1 MKNPLRKRLLR
12 ELKSEFG
19 KYAVIF
25 LLLAGTISFVSGF
38 LVADGSMLKAYNDG
52 FTKYNI
58 EDGNFQT
65 KKKMNKAQERSVQEF
80 GITVYDNFYTERNL
94 SNDTTLR
101 VFENRSEV
109 NTVCLMEGEMPESED
124 EIAIDRMYAD
134 NNNLKVGDT
143 IFEKSNKADTTD
155 EEDSVTADDTETSD
169 NTETVTSDDKK
180 TADNA
185 ETTALDAS
193 TDTENN
199 AENSTDETA
208 SVRSWKIVGLVALPD
223 YSCLFS
229 DNNDTMFD
237 AVKFGVAII
246 PEGGLDAFSADDL
259 VYDYSWKYDT
269 KPADDT
275 EEKDMSEDLMN
286 DLNGE
291 VALQSFIP
299 QYQNQAIHF
308 TGDDMGSDRTMIIAL
323 LYIVIAILAFVFG
336 ITISNTISKEASVIG
351 TLRASGYT
359 KNELIRHYMAMPIIV
374 TAISAVIGNILG
386 YTALKK
392 VCAGMYYGSYSLP
405 TYKTIWSADAFV
417 LTTIVPI
424 IIMLV
429 VNYVVLRKKLQLGP
443 LKFLRRDLSGKKQ
456 RKIVP
461 LSPKLPFFSRFQIR
475 VLFQNMSNY
484 VVLFIGIIFANM
496 LLMFGL
502 IFPSILNHYQESI
515 PKQMICNYQYML
527 QVPIEAM
534 DEEHKLESM
543 VQMLLF
549 SKAVETENEDAEKF
563 SAYSL
568 EQSMSTGKKDGVTI
582 YGVAENSRYIPID
595 FSKETTADTKEVSVA
610 DSNSNS
616 NGNANSNG
624 NGVSDGTVDSVSDD
638 NTNTASDH
646 NADSGSIANA
656 DNVANVYVSS
666 AYAEKYDLVIGDTIS
681 LKEPYGDD
689 VYEFTVEGIYPYEAG
704 IAVFMPQKELN
715 QTFDLGDDYFCG
727 YLSDTEITD
736 IDDKYIGSVID
747 VDALTKVSRQLM
759 VSMGSMMYLVDGFAI
774 VMFVVLIYL
783 LSKIIIEKNAQ
794 SISMVKILGYTN
806 REISR
811 LYLMSTSVVVTA
823 FLLISLPIE
832 TMLMKVIIKIVMQ
845 SMTGWISFYLDPK
858 IYVEMFVLGICSYAV
873 VAMVEYRRIRKVPM
887 DTALKNVE

>member
-38 LVADGSMLKAYNDG
+38 LVADGSMLKAYNEG

-65 KKKMNKAQERSVQEF
+65 KKKMNKAQERSLQEF
-80 GITVYDNFYTERNL
+80 GITVYDNFYTERSL

-109 NTVCLMEGEMPESED
+109 NTVCLMEGKMPETAD

-134 NNNLKVGDT
+134 NNNLKVGD
-143 IFEKSNKADTTD
+143 IISEKSGK
-155 EEDSVTADDTETSD
+155 TEIAD
-169 NTETVTSDDKK
+169 NT
-180 TADNA
+180 
-185 ETTALDAS
+185 
-193 TDTENN
+193 
-199 AENSTDETA
+199 ENSTDETA
-208 SVRSWKIVGLVALPD
+208 SVRNWKIVGLVALPD

-246 PEGGLDAFSADDL
+246 PEGGLDAYSADDL

-269 KPADDT
+269 KPVDDV
-275 EEKDMSEDLMN
+275 EEKDMSENLMK

-308 TGDDMGSDRTMIIAL
+308 TGDDMGGDRTMMIAL
-323 LYIVIAILAFVFG
+323 LYIVIAILAFVFD

-359 KNELIRHYMAMPIIV
+359 KNELIRHYMAMPVIV

-386 YTALKK
+386 YTVLKK

-405 TYKTIWSADAFV
+405 TYETIWSADAFV

-424 IIMLV
+424 MIMLM

-461 LSPKLPFFSRFQIR
+461 LNPKLSFFSRFQIR

-484 VVLFIGIIFANM
+484 VVLFIGIVFANM

-502 IFPSILNHYQESI
+502 ILPSILNHYQEPI
-515 PKQMICNYQYML
+515 PKQMLCNYQYML

-568 EQSMSTGKKDGVTI
+568 EQSMSSEKKEGVTI
-582 YGVAENSRYIPID
+582 YGVAENSRYIPL
-595 FSKETTADTKEVSVA
+595 
-610 DSNSNS
+610 
-616 NGNANSNG
+616 
-624 NGVSDGTVDSVSDD
+624 D
-638 NTNTASDH
+638 NTNTASGN
-646 NADSGSIANA
+646 NADTGSIADA
-656 DNVANVYVSS
+656 DIIPKVYVSS
-666 AYAEKYDLVIGDTIS
+666 AYAEKYNLVIGDTIS
-681 LKEPYGDD
+681 LKEPYGDA
-689 VYEFTVEGIYPYEAG
+689 VYEFAVEGIYPYEAG

-715 QTFDLGDDYFCG
+715 QTFNLGDDYFCG

-736 IDDKYIGSVID
+736 IDEKYIGSVID

-783 LSKIIIEKNAQ
+783 LSKIVIEKNAQ

-832 TMLMKVIIKIVMQ
+832 TMLMKVIIKTVMQ
-845 SMTGWISFYLDPK
+845 SMTGWISFYMDPK

>member
-65 KKKMNKAQERSVQEF
+65 KKKMNKAQERLVQEF
-80 GITVYDNFYTERNL
+80 GITVYDNFYTERSL

-109 NTVCLMEGEMPESED
+109 NTVCLMEGKMPESED

-143 IFEKSNKADTTD
+143 ISEKSGKM
-155 EEDSVTADDTETSD
+155 EIADD
-169 NTETVTSDDKK
+169 
-180 TADNA
+180 AD
-185 ETTALDAS
+185 S
-193 TDTENN
+193 ENN
-199 AENSTDETA
+199 AENSTDETTGG
-208 SVRSWKIVGLVALPD
+208 RSWKIVGLVALPD

-246 PEGGLDAFSADDL
+246 PEGGLDAFSTDDL

-275 EEKDMSEDLMN
+275 EEKDMSEDLMS

-386 YTALKK
+386 YTVLKK

-405 TYKTIWSADAFV
+405 TYETIWSADAFV

-429 VNYVVLRKKLQLGP
+429 VNYVVLWKKLQLGP

-543 VQMLLF
+543 IQMLLF
-549 SKAVETENEDAEKF
+549 SKAVETDNEDAEKF

-595 FSKETTADTKEVSVA
+595 FS
-610 DSNSNS
+610 
-616 NGNANSNG
+616 
-624 NGVSDGTVDSVSDD
+624 
-638 NTNTASDH
+638 
-646 NADSGSIANA
+646 
-656 DNVANVYVSS
+656 DNVPNVYISS
-666 AYAEKYDLVIGDTIS
+666 AYAEKYDLVIGDAIS

-832 TMLMKVIIKIVMQ
+832 TVLMKVIIKIVMQ

>member
-65 KKKMNKAQERSVQEF
+65 KKKMNKAQERLVQEF
-80 GITVYDNFYTERNL
+80 GITVYDNFYTERSL

-109 NTVCLMEGEMPESED
+109 NTVCLMEGKMPESED

-143 IFEKSNKADTTD
+143 ISEKSGKM
-155 EEDSVTADDTETSD
+155 EIADD
-169 NTETVTSDDKK
+169 
-180 TADNA
+180 AD
-185 ETTALDAS
+185 S
-193 TDTENN
+193 ENN
-199 AENSTDETA
+199 AENSTDETTGG
-208 SVRSWKIVGLVALPD
+208 RSWKIVGLVALPD

-246 PEGGLDAFSADDL
+246 PEGGLDAFSTDDL

-275 EEKDMSEDLMN
+275 EEKDMSEDLMS

-386 YTALKK
+386 YTVLKK

-405 TYKTIWSADAFV
+405 TYETIWSADAFV

-429 VNYVVLRKKLQLGP
+429 VNYVVLWKKLQLGP

-484 VVLFIGIIFANM
+484 VVLFIGI
-496 LLMFGL
+496 
-502 IFPSILNHYQESI
+502 
-515 PKQMICNYQYML
+515 
-527 QVPIEAM
+527 
-534 DEEHKLESM
+534 
-543 VQMLLF
+543 
-549 SKAVETENEDAEKF
+549 
-563 SAYSL
+563 
-568 EQSMSTGKKDGVTI
+568 
-582 YGVAENSRYIPID
+582 
-595 FSKETTADTKEVSVA
+595 
-610 DSNSNS
+610 
-616 NGNANSNG
+616 
-624 NGVSDGTVDSVSDD
+624 
-638 NTNTASDH
+638 
-646 NADSGSIANA
+646 
-656 DNVANVYVSS
+656 
-666 AYAEKYDLVIGDTIS
+666 
-681 LKEPYGDD
+681 
-689 VYEFTVEGIYPYEAG
+689 
-704 IAVFMPQKELN
+704 
-715 QTFDLGDDYFCG
+715 
-727 YLSDTEITD
+727 
-736 IDDKYIGSVID
+736 
-747 VDALTKVSRQLM
+747 
-759 VSMGSMMYLVDGFAI
+759 
-774 VMFVVLIYL
+774 
-783 LSKIIIEKNAQ
+783 
-794 SISMVKILGYTN
+794 
-806 REISR
+806 
-811 LYLMSTSVVVTA
+811 
-823 FLLISLPIE
+823 
-832 TMLMKVIIKIVMQ
+832 
-845 SMTGWISFYLDPK
+845 
-858 IYVEMFVLGICSYAV
+858 
-873 VAMVEYRRIRKVPM
+873 
-887 DTALKNVE
+887 

>member
-12 ELKSEFG
+12 ELKSELG

-38 LVADGSMLKAYNDG
+38 LVADGSLIKAYNDG

-65 KKKMNKAQERSVQEF
+65 RKKMNKAQERSVQDL
-80 GITVYDNFYTERNL
+80 GITVYDNFYTERSL
-94 SNDTTLR
+94 SNGTTLR

-109 NTVCLMEGEMPESED
+109 NTVCLMKGKMPESSR

-134 NNNLKVGDT
+134 NNDLKIGDT
-143 IFEKSNKADTTD
+143 ISEKSNTEDTTD
-155 EEDSVTADDTETSD
+155 G
-169 NTETVTSDDKK
+169 
-180 TADNA
+180 
-185 ETTALDAS
+185 
-193 TDTENN
+193 
-199 AENSTDETA
+199 
-208 SVRSWKIVGLVALPD
+208 RSWKIVGLVALPD

-246 PEGGLDAFSADDL
+246 PEGGLDEFSVDDL
-259 VYDYSWKYDT
+259 VYDYSWKYNT
-269 KPADDT
+269 KPVDDA
-275 EEKDMSEDLMN
+275 EEKDMSEELMKG
-286 DLNGE
+286 LNGE
-291 VALQSFIP
+291 VSLQTFIP
-299 QYQNQAIHF
+299 QYLNQAIHF
-308 TGDDMGSDRTMIIAL
+308 TGDDMGGDRTMITAL

-336 ITISNTISKEASVIG
+336 ITISNTITKEASVIG

-359 KNELIRHYMAMPIIV
+359 KNELIRHYMAMPLLV

-386 YTALKK
+386 YTALKE

-424 IIMLV
+424 AIMLV

-443 LKFLRRDLSGKKQ
+443 LRFLRHDLSGKKQ
-456 RKIVP
+456 RRIVP

-475 VLFQNMSNY
+475 VLFQNLSNY

-502 IFPSILNHYQESI
+502 IFPSILTHYQESI
-515 PKQMICNYQYML
+515 PKQMLCNYQYML
-527 QVPIEAM
+527 QVPMEAM

-549 SKAVETENEDAEKF
+549 SKAVETDNVDAEKF

-568 EQSMSTGKKDGVTI
+568 EQSMSGGKKDGVTL
-582 YGVAENSRYIPID
+582 YGIAEDSRYISID
-595 FSKETTADTKEVSVA
+595 FTKKAAADASETVSE
-610 DSNSNS
+610 DSGPE
-616 NGNANSNG
+616 GNTDMVDAVSEKQN
-624 NGVSDGTVDSVSDD
+624 VSDG
-638 NTNTASDH
+638 
-646 NADSGSIANA
+646 
-656 DNVANVYVSS
+656 VYISS
-666 AYAEKYDLVIGDTIS
+666 AYAEKYELAEGDTIS
-681 LKEPYGDD
+681 LKEPYGDAT
-689 VYEFTVEGIYPYEAG
+689 YTFTVDGIYPYEAG
-704 IAVFMPQKELN
+704 IAVFMPQAQLN

-736 IDDKYIGSVID
+736 IDEKYIGSVID
-747 VDALTKVSRQLM
+747 IEALTKVSRQLM

-774 VMFVVLIYL
+774 VMFVILIYL

-832 TMLMKVIIKIVMQ
+832 TILMKVIIKIVMQ
-845 SMTGWISFYLDPK
+845 SMTGWISFYMDPK
-858 IYVEMFVLGICSYAV
+858 IYVEMFFLGICSYAV
-873 VAMVEYRRIRKVPM
+873 VAMIEYRRIRKVPM
-887 DTALKNVE
+887 DSALKNVE

>member
-1 MKNPLRKRLLR
+1 MRKRLLR

-38 LVADGSMLKAYNDG
+38 LVADGSMLKAYNEG

-80 GITVYDNFYTERNL
+80 GITVYDNFYTERSL

-109 NTVCLMEGEMPESED
+109 NTVCLMEGKMPETAD

-143 IFEKSNKADTTD
+143 ISEKSGK
-155 EEDSVTADDTETSD
+155 
-169 NTETVTSDDKK
+169 
-180 TADNA
+180 
-185 ETTALDAS
+185 
-193 TDTENN
+193 NN
-199 AENSTDETA
+199 
-208 SVRSWKIVGLVALPD
+208 WKIVGLVALPD

-229 DNNDTMFD
+229 NNNDTMFD

-246 PEGGLDAFSADDL
+246 PEGGLDAYSADDL

-269 KPADDT
+269 KPVDDV
-275 EEKDMSEDLMN
+275 EEKDMSEDLMK

-308 TGDDMGSDRTMIIAL
+308 TGDDMGGDRTMMIAL

-359 KNELIRHYMAMPIIV
+359 KNELIRHYMAMPVLV

-386 YTALKK
+386 YTALKN

-405 TYKTIWSADAFV
+405 TYETIWSADAFV

-424 IIMLV
+424 VIMLV
-429 VNYVVLRKKLQLGP
+429 VNYGVLRKKLQLGP

-515 PKQMICNYQYML
+515 SKQMLCNYQYML

-582 YGVAENSRYIPID
+582 YGVAENSQYIPLD
-595 FSKETTADTKEVSVA
+595 F
-610 DSNSNS
+610 
-616 NGNANSNG
+616 
-624 NGVSDGTVDSVSDD
+624 

-646 NADSGSIANA
+646 DTDTGSTANA
-656 DNVANVYVSS
+656 DNVPKVYVSS

-736 IDDKYIGSVID
+736 IDEKYIGSVID

-811 LYLMSTSVVVTA
+811 LYLMSTSVVVAA

-845 SMTGWISFYLDPK
+845 SMTGWISFYMDPK

>member
-65 KKKMNKAQERSVQEF
+65 KKKMNKAQERLVQEF
-80 GITVYDNFYTERNL
+80 GITVYDNFYTERSL

-109 NTVCLMEGEMPESED
+109 NTVCLMEGKMPESED

-143 IFEKSNKADTTD
+143 ISEKSGKM
-155 EEDSVTADDTETSD
+155 EIADD
-169 NTETVTSDDKK
+169 
-180 TADNA
+180 AD
-185 ETTALDAS
+185 S
-193 TDTENN
+193 ENN
-199 AENSTDETA
+199 AENSTDETTGG
-208 SVRSWKIVGLVALPD
+208 RSWKIVGLVALPD

-246 PEGGLDAFSADDL
+246 PEGGLDAFSTDDL

-275 EEKDMSEDLMN
+275 EEKDMSEDLMS

-386 YTALKK
+386 YTVLKK

-405 TYKTIWSADAFV
+405 TYETIWSADAFV

-429 VNYVVLRKKLQLGP
+429 VNYVVLWKKLQLGP

-543 VQMLLF
+543 IQMLLF
-549 SKAVETENEDAEKF
+549 SKAVETDNEDAEKF

-595 FSKETTADTKEVSVA
+595 FS
-610 DSNSNS
+610 
-616 NGNANSNG
+616 
-624 NGVSDGTVDSVSDD
+624 
-638 NTNTASDH
+638 
-646 NADSGSIANA
+646 
-656 DNVANVYVSS
+656 DNVPNVYISS
-666 AYAEKYDLVIGDTIS
+666 AYAEKYDLVIGDAIS

-747 VDALTKVSRQLM
+747 EDALTKVSRQLM

-811 LYLMSTSVVVTA
+811 LYLMSTSV
-823 FLLISLPIE
+823 LISLPIE
-832 TMLMKVIIKIVMQ
+832 TVLMKVIIKIVMQ

>member
-65 KKKMNKAQERSVQEF
+65 RKKMNKAQERSVQAF
-80 GITVYDNFYTERNL
+80 GITVYDNFYTERSL

-109 NTVCLMEGEMPESED
+109 NTVCLMEGKMPESAD
-124 EIAIDRMYAD
+124 EIAVDRMYAD

-143 IFEKSNKADTTD
+143 ISEKSGK
-155 EEDSVTADDTETSD
+155 TEIAD
-169 NTETVTSDDKK
+169 NT
-180 TADNA
+180 
-185 ETTALDAS
+185 
-193 TDTENN
+193 
-199 AENSTDETA
+199 ENSTDETA
-208 SVRSWKIVGLVALPD
+208 SVRNWKIVGLVALPD

-246 PEGGLDAFSADDL
+246 PEGGLDAYSADDL

-269 KPADDT
+269 KPVDDA
-275 EEKDMSEDLMN
+275 EEKDMSEDLMK

-308 TGDDMGSDRTMIIAL
+308 TGDDMGGDRTMMIAL

-359 KNELIRHYMAMPIIV
+359 KNELIRHYMAMPVIV

-386 YTALKK
+386 YTVLKK

-405 TYKTIWSADAFV
+405 TYETIWSADVFV

-424 IIMLV
+424 LIMLV

-443 LKFLRRDLSGKKQ
+443 LNFLRHDLSGKKQ
-456 RKIVP
+456 HKIVP
-461 LSPKLPFFSRFQIR
+461 LNPKLPFFSRFQIR

-502 IFPSILNHYQESI
+502 ILPSILNHYQESI
-515 PKQMICNYQYML
+515 PKQMLCNYQYML

-568 EQSMSTGKKDGVTI
+568 EQSMSSEKKDGVTI
-582 YGVAENSRYIPID
+582 YGVAENSRYIPLD
-595 FSKETTADTKEVSVA
+595 F
-610 DSNSNS
+610 
-616 NGNANSNG
+616 
-624 NGVSDGTVDSVSDD
+624 

-646 NADSGSIANA
+646 NTDGGSIANA
-656 DNVANVYVSS
+656 DNVPKVYVSS

-736 IDDKYIGSVID
+736 IDEKYIGSVID
-747 VDALTKVSRQLM
+747 VDALTKISRQLM

-832 TMLMKVIIKIVMQ
+832 TVLMKVIIKIVMQ
-845 SMTGWISFYLDPK
+845 SMTGWISFYMDPK

>member
-38 LVADGSMLKAYNDG
+38 LVADGSMLKAYNEG

-80 GITVYDNFYTERNL
+80 GITVYDNFYAERSL

-101 VFENRSEV
+101 VFENRSVV
-109 NTVCLMEGEMPESED
+109 NTVCLMEGKMPEAED

-143 IFEKSNKADTTD
+143 ISEKSGK
-155 EEDSVTADDTETSD
+155 TEI
-169 NTETVTSDDKK
+169 
-180 TADNA
+180 ADNA
-185 ETTALDAS
+185 G
-193 TDTENN
+193 
-199 AENSTDETA
+199 NSTDETA
-208 SVRSWKIVGLVALPD
+208 SVRNWKIVGLVALPD

-246 PEGGLDAFSADDL
+246 PEGGLDAFSTDDL

-269 KPADDT
+269 KPGDDA
-275 EEKDMSEDLMN
+275 EEKDMSEDLMK

-308 TGDDMGSDRTMIIAL
+308 TGDDMGGDRTMMIAL

-386 YTALKK
+386 YTVLKK

-405 TYKTIWSADAFV
+405 TYETIWSADAFV

-424 IIMLV
+424 IIMLA

-443 LKFLRRDLSGKKQ
+443 LNFLRRDLSGKKQ

-461 LSPKLPFFSRFQIR
+461 LNPKLPFFSRFQIR

-515 PKQMICNYQYML
+515 PKQMLCNYQYML

-568 EQSMSTGKKDGVTI
+568 EQSMSSEKKDEVTI
-582 YGVAENSRYIPID
+582 YGVAENSRYIPLD
-595 FSKETTADTKEVSVA
+595 FSKDTTVDTKDTSVA
-610 DSNSNS
+610 
-616 NGNANSNG
+616 
-624 NGVSDGTVDSVSDD
+624 
-638 NTNTASDH
+638 NTNTALDH
-646 NADSGSIANA
+646 NTDGGSIADA
-656 DNVANVYVSS
+656 DNVPNVYVSS

-689 VYEFTVEGIYPYEAG
+689 IYDFTVEGIYPYEAG

-736 IDDKYIGSVID
+736 IDEKYIGSVID

-783 LSKIIIEKNAQ
+783 LSKIVIEKNAQ

-832 TMLMKVIIKIVMQ
+832 TVLMRVIIKIVMQ

>member
-38 LVADGSMLKAYNDG
+38 LVADGSMLKAYNEG
-52 FTKYNI
+52 FTKHNI

-80 GITVYDNFYTERNL
+80 GITVYDNFYTERSLN
-94 SNDTTLR
+94 NDTTLR

-109 NTVCLMEGEMPESED
+109 NTVCLMEGKMPESED

-143 IFEKSNKADTTD
+143 ISEKSGK
-155 EEDSVTADDTETSD
+155 TEIAD
-169 NTETVTSDDKK
+169 NT
-180 TADNA
+180 
-185 ETTALDAS
+185 
-193 TDTENN
+193 
-199 AENSTDETA
+199 ENSTDETA
-208 SVRSWKIVGLVALPD
+208 SVRNWKIVGLVALPD

-246 PEGGLDAFSADDL
+246 PEGGLDAFSANDL
-259 VYDYSWKYDT
+259 VYDYSWKYDI
-269 KPADDT
+269 KPADDA
-275 EEKDMSEDLMN
+275 EEKDMSEDLMK

-308 TGDDMGSDRTMIIAL
+308 TGDDMGGDRTMMIAL

-374 TAISAVIGNILG
+374 TGISAVLGNILG
-386 YTALKK
+386 YTVLKK

-405 TYKTIWSADAFV
+405 TYETIWSADAFV

-424 IIMLV
+424 LIMLV

-461 LSPKLPFFSRFQIR
+461 LNPKLPFFSRFQIR

-502 IFPSILNHYQESI
+502 ILPSILNHYQESI
-515 PKQMICNYQYML
+515 PKQMLCNYQYML

-568 EQSMSTGKKDGVTI
+568 EQSMSSEKKDGVTI
-582 YGVAENSRYIPID
+582 YGVAENSRYIPL
-595 FSKETTADTKEVSVA
+595 
-610 DSNSNS
+610 
-616 NGNANSNG
+616 
-624 NGVSDGTVDSVSDD
+624 D
-638 NTNTASDH
+638 NTNTASNYNTDG
-646 NADSGSIANA
+646 GSIANV
-656 DNVANVYVSS
+656 DSVPNVYVSS
-666 AYAEKYDLVIGDTIS
+666 AYAEKYNLVIGDTIS
-681 LKEPYGDD
+681 LKEPYGDA

-715 QTFDLGDDYFCG
+715 QTFNLGDDYFCG

-736 IDDKYIGSVID
+736 IDEKYIGSVID

-845 SMTGWISFYLDPK
+845 SMTGWISFYMDPK

>member
-38 LVADGSMLKAYNDG
+38 LVADGSMLKAYNEG

-65 KKKMNKAQERSVQEF
+65 KKKMNRAQERSVQEF
-80 GITVYDNFYTERNL
+80 GITVYDNFYTERSL

-109 NTVCLMEGEMPESED
+109 NTVCLMEGKMPETAD
-124 EIAIDRMYAD
+124 EIAVDRMYAD
-134 NNNLKVGDT
+134 NNNLKVGD
-143 IFEKSNKADTTD
+143 IISEKSGK
-155 EEDSVTADDTETSD
+155 TEIAD
-169 NTETVTSDDKK
+169 NT
-180 TADNA
+180 
-185 ETTALDAS
+185 
-193 TDTENN
+193 
-199 AENSTDETA
+199 ENSTDETA
-208 SVRSWKIVGLVALPD
+208 NVRNWKIVGLVALPD

-259 VYDYSWKYDT
+259 VYDYSWKYDI
-269 KPADDT
+269 KPADDA
-275 EEKDMSEDLMN
+275 EEKDMSEDLMS
-286 DLNGE
+286 DLNGK

-299 QYQNQAIHF
+299 QYQNQAIQF
-308 TGDDMGSDRTMIIAL
+308 TGDDMGGDRTMMIAL

-359 KNELIRHYMAMPIIV
+359 KNELIRHYMAMPVIV

-386 YTALKK
+386 YTVLKK

-405 TYKTIWSADAFV
+405 TYETIWSADAFV
-417 LTTIVPI
+417 MTTIVPI
-424 IIMLV
+424 MIMLV

-461 LSPKLPFFSRFQIR
+461 LNPKLPFFSRFQIR

-502 IFPSILNHYQESI
+502 LFPSILNHYQESI
-515 PKQMICNYQYML
+515 PKQMLCNYQYML

-549 SKAVETENEDAEKF
+549 SKAVETDNEDAEKF

-568 EQSMSTGKKDGVTI
+568 EQSMSTEKKDGVTI
-582 YGVAENSRYIPID
+582 YGVAEDSRYIPLD
-595 FSKETTADTKEVSVA
+595 F
-610 DSNSNS
+610 
-616 NGNANSNG
+616 
-624 NGVSDGTVDSVSDD
+624 
-638 NTNTASDH
+638 NTNTTSDH
-646 NADSGSIANA
+646 NTDGGSTANA
-656 DNVANVYVSS
+656 DNVPNVYVSS

-715 QTFDLGDDYFCG
+715 QIFDLGDDYFCG

-736 IDDKYIGSVID
+736 IDEKYIGSVID
-747 VDALTKVSRQLM
+747 VDALTKISRQLM

-806 REISR
+806 REICR

-845 SMTGWISFYLDPK
+845 SMTGWISFYMDPK

>member
-80 GITVYDNFYTERNL
+80 GITVYDNFYTERSL

-109 NTVCLMEGEMPESED
+109 NTVCLMEGKMPEAED

-143 IFEKSNKADTTD
+143 ISEKSGKT
-155 EEDSVTADDTETSD
+155 EIADDA
-169 NTETVTSDDKK
+169 ETVTSADKK
-180 TADNA
+180 TADNL
-185 ETTALDAS
+185 ETTVLDVSA
-193 TDTENN
+193 DTEDNV
-199 AENSTDETA
+199 ENSTDETTGG
-208 SVRSWKIVGLVALPD
+208 RSWKIVGLVALPD

-246 PEGGLDAFSADDL
+246 SEGGLDAFSTDDL

-275 EEKDMSEDLMN
+275 EEKDMSEDLMS

-374 TAISAVIGNILG
+374 TSISAVIGNILG

-405 TYKTIWSADAFV
+405 TYETIWSADAFV

-429 VNYVVLRKKLQLGP
+429 VNYVVLWKKLQLGP

-527 QVPIEAM
+527 QVPIEAI

-549 SKAVETENEDAEKF
+549 SKALETDNEDAEKF

-595 FSKETTADTKEVSVA
+595 FSKDTTVDTK
-610 DSNSNS
+610 
-616 NGNANSNG
+616 
-624 NGVSDGTVDSVSDD
+624 
-638 NTNTASDH
+638 NTASDH
-646 NADSGSIANA
+646 NVAGGSIANA

-736 IDDKYIGSVID
+736 IDEKYIGSVID

-832 TMLMKVIIKIVMQ
+832 TVLMKVIIKIVMQ

>member
-80 GITVYDNFYTERNL
+80 GITVYDNFYTERSL

-109 NTVCLMEGEMPESED
+109 NTVCLMEGKMPEAAD

-143 IFEKSNKADTTD
+143 ISEKAGRT
-155 EEDSVTADDTETSD
+155 ETAGDANTVISDNSETSD
-169 NTETVTSDDKK
+169 NV
-180 TADNA
+180 
-185 ETTALDAS
+185 ETTVLDAS
-193 TDTENN
+193 TDIENN
-199 AENSTDETA
+199 AENSTDETT

-246 PEGGLDAFSADDL
+246 PEGGLDTFSTDDL

-269 KPADDT
+269 KPTDDT
-275 EEKDMSEDLMN
+275 EEKDMSEDLMS

-386 YTALKK
+386 YTVLKK

-405 TYKTIWSADAFV
+405 TYETIWSADAFV

-429 VNYVVLRKKLQLGP
+429 VNYVVLWKKLQLGP

-549 SKAVETENEDAEKF
+549 SKAVETDNEDAEKF

-582 YGVAENSRYIPID
+582 YGVAEDSRYIPID
-595 FSKETTADTKEVSVA
+595 FS
-610 DSNSNS
+610 
-616 NGNANSNG
+616 
-624 NGVSDGTVDSVSDD
+624 
-638 NTNTASDH
+638 
-646 NADSGSIANA
+646 
-656 DNVANVYVSS
+656 DNVANVYISS

-689 VYEFTVEGIYPYEAG
+689 VYEFIVEGIYPYEAG

-736 IDDKYIGSVID
+736 IDEKYIGSVID

-832 TMLMKVIIKIVMQ
+832 TVLMRVIIKIVMQ

>member
-65 KKKMNKAQERSVQEF
+65 RKKMNKAQERSVQEF
-80 GITVYDNFYTERNL
+80 GITVYDNFYTERSLN
-94 SNDTTLR
+94 NDTTLR

-109 NTVCLMEGEMPESED
+109 NTVCLMEGKMPESED

-143 IFEKSNKADTTD
+143 ISEKSGK
-155 EEDSVTADDTETSD
+155 TEIAD
-169 NTETVTSDDKK
+169 NT
-180 TADNA
+180 
-185 ETTALDAS
+185 
-193 TDTENN
+193 
-199 AENSTDETA
+199 ENSTDETA
-208 SVRSWKIVGLVALPD
+208 SVRNWKIVGLVALPD

-246 PEGGLDAFSADDL
+246 PEGGLDAYSADDL

-269 KPADDT
+269 KPVDDV
-275 EEKDMSEDLMN
+275 EEKDMSEDLMK

-308 TGDDMGSDRTMIIAL
+308 TGDDMGGDRTMMIAL

-359 KNELIRHYMAMPIIV
+359 KNELIRHYMAMPVIV

-386 YTALKK
+386 YTVLKK

-405 TYKTIWSADAFV
+405 TYETIWSADAFV

-424 IIMLV
+424 MIMLM

-461 LSPKLPFFSRFQIR
+461 LNPKLPFFSRFQIR

-515 PKQMICNYQYML
+515 PKQMLCNYQYML

-568 EQSMSTGKKDGVTI
+568 EQSMSSEKKDGVTI
-582 YGVAENSRYIPID
+582 YGVAENSRYIPLD
-595 FSKETTADTKEVSVA
+595 F
-610 DSNSNS
+610 
-616 NGNANSNG
+616 
-624 NGVSDGTVDSVSDD
+624 

-646 NADSGSIANA
+646 NTDGGSIANA
-656 DNVANVYVSS
+656 DNVPNVYVSS

-689 VYEFTVEGIYPYEAG
+689 VYEFAVEGIYPYEAG

-715 QTFDLGDDYFCG
+715 QTFNLGDDYFCG

-736 IDDKYIGSVID
+736 IDEKYIGSVID

-783 LSKIIIEKNAQ
+783 LSKIVIEKNAQ

-832 TMLMKVIIKIVMQ
+832 TVLMKVIIKIVMQ
-845 SMTGWISFYLDPK
+845 SMTGWISFYMDPK

-887 DTALKNVE
+887 DTALKNVA

>member
-80 GITVYDNFYTERNL
+80 GITVYDNFYTERSL

-109 NTVCLMEGEMPESED
+109 NTVCLMEGKMPETAD

-143 IFEKSNKADTTD
+143 ISEKSGRT
-155 EEDSVTADDTETSD
+155 ETADDA
-169 NTETVTSDDKK
+169 NTVTSDD
-180 TADNA
+180 T
-185 ETTALDAS
+185 ETTVLDAS

-199 AENSTDETA
+199 AESGTDETA
-208 SVRSWKIVGLVALPD
+208 SARSWKIVGLVALPD

-246 PEGGLDAFSADDL
+246 PEGGLDTFSTDDL

-269 KPADDT
+269 KPADDA
-275 EEKDMSEDLMN
+275 EEKDMSEDLMS

-386 YTALKK
+386 YTVLKK

-405 TYKTIWSADAFV
+405 TYETIWSADAFV

-429 VNYVVLRKKLQLGP
+429 VNYVVLWKKLQLGP

-484 VVLFIGIIFANM
+484 AVLFIGIIFANM

-534 DEEHKLESM
+534 DGEHKLESM

-549 SKAVETENEDAEKF
+549 SKAVETDNEDAEKF

-568 EQSMSTGKKDGVTI
+568 EQSMSSEKKDGVTI

-595 FSKETTADTKEVSVA
+595 FS
-610 DSNSNS
+610 
-616 NGNANSNG
+616 
-624 NGVSDGTVDSVSDD
+624 
-638 NTNTASDH
+638 
-646 NADSGSIANA
+646 
-656 DNVANVYVSS
+656 DNVANVYISS

-736 IDDKYIGSVID
+736 IDEKYIGSVID

-832 TMLMKVIIKIVMQ
+832 TVLMRVIIKIVMQ

>member
-65 KKKMNKAQERSVQEF
+65 KKKMNKAQERLVQEF
-80 GITVYDNFYTERNL
+80 GITVYDNFYTERSL

-101 VFENRSEV
+101 VFENRSKV
-109 NTVCLMEGEMPESED
+109 NTVCLMEGKMPESED

-143 IFEKSNKADTTD
+143 ISEKSGKM
-155 EEDSVTADDTETSD
+155 EIADD
-169 NTETVTSDDKK
+169 
-180 TADNA
+180 AD
-185 ETTALDAS
+185 S
-193 TDTENN
+193 ENN
-199 AENSTDETA
+199 AENSTDETTGG
-208 SVRSWKIVGLVALPD
+208 RSWKIVGLVALPD

-246 PEGGLDAFSADDL
+246 PEGGLDAFSTDDL

-275 EEKDMSEDLMN
+275 EEKDMSEDLMS

-386 YTALKK
+386 YTVLKK

-405 TYKTIWSADAFV
+405 TYETIWSADAFV

-429 VNYVVLRKKLQLGP
+429 VNYVVLWKKLQLGP

-543 VQMLLF
+543 IQMLLF
-549 SKAVETENEDAEKF
+549 SKAVETDNEDAEKF

-595 FSKETTADTKEVSVA
+595 FS
-610 DSNSNS
+610 
-616 NGNANSNG
+616 
-624 NGVSDGTVDSVSDD
+624 
-638 NTNTASDH
+638 
-646 NADSGSIANA
+646 
-656 DNVANVYVSS
+656 DNVPNVYISS
-666 AYAEKYDLVIGDTIS
+666 AYAEKYDLVIGDAIS

-832 TMLMKVIIKIVMQ
+832 TVLMKVIIKIVMQ

-858 IYVEMFVLGICSYAV
+858 IYVEMFVLGICSYAM

>member
-65 KKKMNKAQERSVQEF
+65 KKKMNKAQERLVQEF
-80 GITVYDNFYTERNL
+80 GITVYDNFYTERSL

-109 NTVCLMEGEMPESED
+109 NTVCLMEGKMPESED

-143 IFEKSNKADTTD
+143 ISEKSGKM
-155 EEDSVTADDTETSD
+155 EIADD
-169 NTETVTSDDKK
+169 
-180 TADNA
+180 AD
-185 ETTALDAS
+185 S
-193 TDTENN
+193 ENN
-199 AENSTDETA
+199 AENSTDETTGG
-208 SVRSWKIVGLVALPD
+208 RSWKIVGLVALPD

-246 PEGGLDAFSADDL
+246 PKGGLDAFSTDDL

-275 EEKDMSEDLMN
+275 EEKDMSEDLMS

-386 YTALKK
+386 YTVLKK

-405 TYKTIWSADAFV
+405 TYETIWSADAFV

-429 VNYVVLRKKLQLGP
+429 INYVVLWKKLQLGP

-543 VQMLLF
+543 IQMLLF
-549 SKAVETENEDAEKF
+549 SKAVETDNEDAEKF

-582 YGVAENSRYIPID
+582 YGVADNSRYIPID
-595 FSKETTADTKEVSVA
+595 FS
-610 DSNSNS
+610 
-616 NGNANSNG
+616 
-624 NGVSDGTVDSVSDD
+624 
-638 NTNTASDH
+638 
-646 NADSGSIANA
+646 
-656 DNVANVYVSS
+656 DNVSNVYISS
-666 AYAEKYDLVIGDTIS
+666 AYAEKYDLVIGDAIS

-811 LYLMSTSVVVTA
+811 IYLMSTSVVVTA

-832 TMLMKVIIKIVMQ
+832 TVLMKVIIKIVMQ

>member
-38 LVADGSMLKAYNDG
+38 LVADGSMLKAYNEG

-80 GITVYDNFYTERNL
+80 GITVYDNFYAERSL

-101 VFENRSEV
+101 VFENRSVV
-109 NTVCLMEGEMPESED
+109 NTVCLMEGKMPEAED

-143 IFEKSNKADTTD
+143 ISEKSGK
-155 EEDSVTADDTETSD
+155 TEIAD
-169 NTETVTSDDKK
+169 NTG
-180 TADNA
+180 
-185 ETTALDAS
+185 
-193 TDTENN
+193 
-199 AENSTDETA
+199 NSTDETA
-208 SVRSWKIVGLVALPD
+208 SVRNWKIVGLVALPD

-246 PEGGLDAFSADDL
+246 PEGGLDAYSADDL

-269 KPADDT
+269 KPVGDV
-275 EEKDMSEDLMN
+275 EEKDMSEDLMK

-308 TGDDMGSDRTMIIAL
+308 TGDDMGGDRTMMIAL

-386 YTALKK
+386 YTVLKK

-405 TYKTIWSADAFV
+405 TYETIWSADAFV

-424 IIMLV
+424 IIMLA

-443 LKFLRRDLSGKKQ
+443 LNFLRRDLSGKKQ

-461 LSPKLPFFSRFQIR
+461 LNPKLPFFSRFQIR

-515 PKQMICNYQYML
+515 PKQMLCNYQYML

-568 EQSMSTGKKDGVTI
+568 EQSMSSEKKDEVTI
-582 YGVAENSRYIPID
+582 YGVAENSRYIPLD
-595 FSKETTADTKEVSVA
+595 FSKDTTVDTKDTSVA
-610 DSNSNS
+610 
-616 NGNANSNG
+616 
-624 NGVSDGTVDSVSDD
+624 
-638 NTNTASDH
+638 NTNTALDH
-646 NADSGSIANA
+646 NTDGGSIADA
-656 DNVANVYVSS
+656 DNVPNVYVSS

-689 VYEFTVEGIYPYEAG
+689 VYEFIVEGIYPYEAG

-736 IDDKYIGSVID
+736 IDEKYIGSVID

-783 LSKIIIEKNAQ
+783 LSKIVIEKNAQ

-832 TMLMKVIIKIVMQ
+832 TVLMRVIIKIVMQ

>member
-80 GITVYDNFYTERNL
+80 GITVYDNFYTERSL

-109 NTVCLMEGEMPESED
+109 NMVCLMEGKMPESED

-143 IFEKSNKADTTD
+143 ISEKSNKADTTD
-155 EEDSVTADDTETSD
+155 ETTS
-169 NTETVTSDDKK
+169 
-180 TADNA
+180 A
-185 ETTALDAS
+185 
-193 TDTENN
+193 
-199 AENSTDETA
+199 
-208 SVRSWKIVGLVALPD
+208 RSWKIVGLVALPD

-246 PEGGLDAFSADDL
+246 PEGGLDAFSTDDL

-275 EEKDMSEDLMN
+275 EEKDMSEDLMS

-386 YTALKK
+386 YTVLKK

-405 TYKTIWSADAFV
+405 TYETIWSADAFV

-429 VNYVVLRKKLQLGP
+429 VNYVVLWKKLQLGP

-549 SKAVETENEDAEKF
+549 SKAVETDNEDAEKF
-563 SAYSL
+563 SEYSL
-568 EQSMSTGKKDGVTI
+568 EQSMSTGKKDGVTV

-595 FSKETTADTKEVSVA
+595 FSKDTTVDASVA
-610 DSNSNS
+610 DSNSD
-616 NGNANSNG
+616 GNANSNG
-624 NGVSDGTVDSVSDD
+624 NGVSDD

-646 NADSGSIANA
+646 NADGGSIANA
-656 DNVANVYVSS
+656 DNVPDVYISS

-689 VYEFTVEGIYPYEAG
+689 FYEFTVEGIYPYEAG

-736 IDDKYIGSVID
+736 IDEKYIGSVID

-832 TMLMKVIIKIVMQ
+832 TVLMKVIIKIVMQ

-858 IYVEMFVLGICSYAV
+858 IYVKMFVLGICSYAV

>member
-38 LVADGSMLKAYNDG
+38 LVADGSMLKAYNEG

-80 GITVYDNFYTERNL
+80 GITVYDNFYTERSL

-101 VFENRSEV
+101 VFENRSVV
-109 NTVCLMEGEMPESED
+109 NTVCLMEGKMPESAD
-124 EIAIDRMYAD
+124 EIAVDRMYAD

-143 IFEKSNKADTTD
+143 ISEKSGKTEIAD
-155 EEDSVTADDTETSD
+155 
-169 NTETVTSDDKK
+169 
-180 TADNA
+180 
-185 ETTALDAS
+185 
-193 TDTENN
+193 N

-208 SVRSWKIVGLVALPD
+208 SVRNWKIVGLVALPD

-246 PEGGLDAFSADDL
+246 PEGGLDAYSADDL
-259 VYDYSWKYDT
+259 VYDYSWKYDI
-269 KPADDT
+269 KPADDA
-275 EEKDMSEDLMN
+275 EEKDMSEDLMS
-286 DLNGE
+286 DLNGK

-308 TGDDMGSDRTMIIAL
+308 TGDDMGGDRTMMIAL

-359 KNELIRHYMAMPIIV
+359 KNELIRHYMAMPVIV

-386 YTALKK
+386 YTVLKK

-405 TYKTIWSADAFV
+405 TYETIWSADAFV
-417 LTTIVPI
+417 LTTVVPI
-424 IIMLV
+424 LIMLA

-443 LKFLRRDLSGKKQ
+443 LNFLRRDLSGKKQ
-456 RKIVP
+456 RKIVS
-461 LSPKLPFFSRFQIR
+461 LNPKLPFFSRFQIR

-515 PKQMICNYQYML
+515 PKQMLCNYQYML

-549 SKAVETENEDAEKF
+549 SKAVETDNEDAEKF

-568 EQSMSTGKKDGVTI
+568 EQSMSSEKKDGVTI
-582 YGVAENSRYIPID
+582 YGVAENSRYIPLD
-595 FSKETTADTKEVSVA
+595 F
-610 DSNSNS
+610 
-616 NGNANSNG
+616 
-624 NGVSDGTVDSVSDD
+624 

-646 NADSGSIANA
+646 NTDGGSIANA
-656 DNVANVYVSS
+656 DNVPKVYVSS

-681 LKEPYGDD
+681 LKEPYGDA

-736 IDDKYIGSVID
+736 IDEKYIGSVID

-811 LYLMSTSVVVTA
+811 IYLMSTSVVVTA

-832 TMLMKVIIKIVMQ
+832 TVLMKVIIKIVMQ
-845 SMTGWISFYLDPK
+845 SMTGWISFYMDPK

>member
-38 LVADGSMLKAYNDG
+38 LVADRSMLKAYNDG

-65 KKKMNKAQERSVQEF
+65 KKKMNKAQKRLVQEF
-80 GITVYDNFYTERNL
+80 GITVYDNFYTERSL

-109 NTVCLMEGEMPESED
+109 NTVCLMKGKMPESED

-143 IFEKSNKADTTD
+143 ISEKSGKM
-155 EEDSVTADDTETSD
+155 EIADD
-169 NTETVTSDDKK
+169 
-180 TADNA
+180 AD
-185 ETTALDAS
+185 S
-193 TDTENN
+193 ENN
-199 AENSTDETA
+199 AENSTDETTGG
-208 SVRSWKIVGLVALPD
+208 RSWKIVGLVALPD

-246 PEGGLDAFSADDL
+246 PEGGLDAFSTDDL

-275 EEKDMSEDLMN
+275 EEKDMSEDLMS

-386 YTALKK
+386 YTVLKK

-405 TYKTIWSADAFV
+405 TYETIWSADAFV

-429 VNYVVLRKKLQLGP
+429 VNYVVLWKKLQLGP

-543 VQMLLF
+543 IQMLLF
-549 SKAVETENEDAEKF
+549 SKAVETDNEDAEKF

-595 FSKETTADTKEVSVA
+595 FS
-610 DSNSNS
+610 
-616 NGNANSNG
+616 
-624 NGVSDGTVDSVSDD
+624 
-638 NTNTASDH
+638 
-646 NADSGSIANA
+646 
-656 DNVANVYVSS
+656 DNVPNVYISS
-666 AYAEKYDLVIGDTIS
+666 AYAEKYDLVIGDAIS

-832 TMLMKVIIKIVMQ
+832 TVLMKVIIKIVMQ

>member
-1 MKNPLRKRLLR
+1 MKNPLWKRLLR

-80 GITVYDNFYTERNL
+80 GITAYDNFYTERSL

-101 VFENRSEV
+101 VFENRSDV
-109 NTVCLMEGEMPESED
+109 NTVCLMEGKMPEEAD

-143 IFEKSNKADTTD
+143 IFEKSGKT
-155 EEDSVTADDTETSD
+155 EIADDENTETSD
-169 NTETVTSDDKK
+169 NV
-180 TADNA
+180 
-185 ETTALDAS
+185 ETTALDKSADS
-193 TDTENN
+193 ENN
-199 AENSTDETA
+199 AESGTDETA
-208 SVRSWKIVGLVALPD
+208 GVRSWKIVGLVALPD

-269 KPADDT
+269 KPADDV
-275 EEKDMSEDLMN
+275 EEKDMSEDLMSN
-286 DLNGE
+286 LNGE

-336 ITISNTISKEASVIG
+336 ITISNTISKEVSVIG

-374 TAISAVIGNILG
+374 TVISAVIGNIFG
-386 YTALKK
+386 YTVLKK

-405 TYKTIWSADAFV
+405 TYETIWSADAFV

-429 VNYVVLRKKLQLGP
+429 VNYVVLWKKLQLGP

-543 VQMLLF
+543 IQMLLF
-549 SKAVETENEDAEKF
+549 SKAVETDNEDAEKF

-595 FSKETTADTKEVSVA
+595 FSKDTTVDTK
-610 DSNSNS
+610 N
-616 NGNANSNG
+616 
-624 NGVSDGTVDSVSDD
+624 TTLD
-638 NTNTASDH
+638 N
-646 NADSGSIANA
+646 NADGGSIENG
-656 DNVANVYVSS
+656 DNVANVYISS

-832 TMLMKVIIKIVMQ
+832 TVLMKVIIKIVMQ
-845 SMTGWISFYLDPK
+845 SMTGRISFYLDPK
-858 IYVEMFVLGICSYAV
+858 IYMEMFVLGICSYAV

>member
-38 LVADGSMLKAYNDG
+38 LVADGSMLKAYNEG

-80 GITVYDNFYTERNL
+80 GITVYDNFYAERSL

-101 VFENRSEV
+101 VFENRSVV
-109 NTVCLMEGEMPESED
+109 NTVCLMEGKMPEAED

-143 IFEKSNKADTTD
+143 ISEKSGK
-155 EEDSVTADDTETSD
+155 TEI
-169 NTETVTSDDKK
+169 
-180 TADNA
+180 ADNA
-185 ETTALDAS
+185 G
-193 TDTENN
+193 
-199 AENSTDETA
+199 NSTDETA
-208 SVRSWKIVGLVALPD
+208 SVRNWKIVGLVALPD

-246 PEGGLDAFSADDL
+246 PEGGLDAFSTDDL

-269 KPADDT
+269 KPGDDA
-275 EEKDMSEDLMN
+275 EEKDMSEDLMK

-308 TGDDMGSDRTMIIAL
+308 TGDDMGGDRTMMIAL

-386 YTALKK
+386 YTVLKK

-405 TYKTIWSADAFV
+405 TYETIWSADAFV

-424 IIMLV
+424 IIMLA

-443 LKFLRRDLSGKKQ
+443 LNFLRRDLSGKKQ

-461 LSPKLPFFSRFQIR
+461 LNPKLPFFSRFQIR

-515 PKQMICNYQYML
+515 PKQMLCNYQYML

-568 EQSMSTGKKDGVTI
+568 EQSMSSEKKDEVTI
-582 YGVAENSRYIPID
+582 YGVAENSRYIPLD
-595 FSKETTADTKEVSVA
+595 FSKDTTVDTKDTSVA
-610 DSNSNS
+610 
-616 NGNANSNG
+616 
-624 NGVSDGTVDSVSDD
+624 
-638 NTNTASDH
+638 NTNTALDH
-646 NADSGSIANA
+646 NTDGGSIADA
-656 DNVANVYVSS
+656 DNVPNVYVSS

-689 VYEFTVEGIYPYEAG
+689 IYDFTVEGIYPYEAG

-783 LSKIIIEKNAQ
+783 LSKIVIEKNAQ

-832 TMLMKVIIKIVMQ
+832 TVLMRVIIKIVMQ

>member
-80 GITVYDNFYTERNL
+80 GITVYDNFYTERSL

-109 NTVCLMEGEMPESED
+109 NTVCLMEGKMPESED

-155 EEDSVTADDTETSD
+155 EADSVTADDTETAD
-169 NTETVTSDDKK
+169 NTETVTL
-180 TADNA
+180 DNA

-193 TDTENN
+193 ADTENN
-199 AENSTDETA
+199 AENSTDETT

-246 PEGGLDAFSADDL
+246 PEGGLDAFSTDDL

-269 KPADDT
+269 KPVDDT
-275 EEKDMSEDLMN
+275 EEKDMSEDLMS

-386 YTALKK
+386 YTVLKK

-405 TYKTIWSADAFV
+405 TYETIWSADAFV

-429 VNYVVLRKKLQLGP
+429 VNYVVLWKKLQLGP

-549 SKAVETENEDAEKF
+549 SKAVETDNEDAEKF

-582 YGVAENSRYIPID
+582 YGVAEDSRYIPID
-595 FSKETTADTKEVSVA
+595 FS
-610 DSNSNS
+610 N
-616 NGNANSNG
+616 
-624 NGVSDGTVDSVSDD
+624 
-638 NTNTASDH
+638 
-646 NADSGSIANA
+646 
-656 DNVANVYVSS
+656 NVPNVYVSS

-704 IAVFMPQKELN
+704 IAVFMSQKELN

-832 TMLMKVIIKIVMQ
+832 TVLMKVIIKSVMQ

>member
-12 ELKSEFG
+12 ELRSEFG

-65 KKKMNKAQERSVQEF
+65 RKKMNKAQEHSVQEF
-80 GITVYDNFYTERNL
+80 GITVYDNFYTERSLN
-94 SNDTTLR
+94 NDTTLR

-109 NTVCLMEGEMPESED
+109 NTVCLMEGKMPESED

-143 IFEKSNKADTTD
+143 ISEKSGK
-155 EEDSVTADDTETSD
+155 TEIAD
-169 NTETVTSDDKK
+169 NT
-180 TADNA
+180 
-185 ETTALDAS
+185 
-193 TDTENN
+193 
-199 AENSTDETA
+199 ENSTDETA
-208 SVRSWKIVGLVALPD
+208 SVRNWKIVGLVALPD

-246 PEGGLDAFSADDL
+246 PEGGLDAYSADDL

-269 KPADDT
+269 KPVDDV
-275 EEKDMSEDLMN
+275 EEKDMSEDLMK

-308 TGDDMGSDRTMIIAL
+308 TGDDMGGDRTMMIAL

-359 KNELIRHYMAMPIIV
+359 KNELIRHYMAMPVIV

-386 YTALKK
+386 YTVLKK

-405 TYKTIWSADAFV
+405 TYETIWSADAFV

-424 IIMLV
+424 MIMLM

-461 LSPKLPFFSRFQIR
+461 LNPKLPFFSRFQIR

-515 PKQMICNYQYML
+515 PKQMLCNYQYML

-568 EQSMSTGKKDGVTI
+568 EQSMSSEKKDGVTI
-582 YGVAENSRYIPID
+582 YGVAENSCYIPLD
-595 FSKETTADTKEVSVA
+595 FSKDTTVDTKDASVA
-610 DSNSNS
+610 DSNRNS
-616 NGNANSNG
+616 DKNANSNG
-624 NGVSDGTVDSVSDD
+624 NGVSDD

-646 NADSGSIANA
+646 NTDGGSIANA
-656 DNVANVYVSS
+656 DNVPNVYVSS

-681 LKEPYGDD
+681 LKEPYGDA
-689 VYEFTVEGIYPYEAG
+689 VYEFAVEGIYPYEAG

-736 IDDKYIGSVID
+736 IDEKYIGSVID

-783 LSKIIIEKNAQ
+783 LSKIVIEKNAQ

-832 TMLMKVIIKIVMQ
+832 TVLMKVIIKIVMQ
-845 SMTGWISFYLDPK
+845 SMTGWISFYMDPK

-887 DTALKNVE
+887 DTALKNVA

>member
-38 LVADGSMLKAYNDG
+38 LVADGSMLKAYNEG
-52 FTKYNI
+52 FTKHNI

-80 GITVYDNFYTERNL
+80 GITVYDNFYTERSLN
-94 SNDTTLR
+94 NDTTLR

-109 NTVCLMEGEMPESED
+109 NTVCLMEGKMPDSAD
-124 EIAIDRMYAD
+124 EIAVDRMYAD

-143 IFEKSNKADTTD
+143 ISEKSGKTEIAD
-155 EEDSVTADDTETSD
+155 
-169 NTETVTSDDKK
+169 
-180 TADNA
+180 
-185 ETTALDAS
+185 
-193 TDTENN
+193 N
-199 AENSTDETA
+199 AENSTDQTA
-208 SVRSWKIVGLVALPD
+208 SVRNWKIVGLVALPD

-246 PEGGLDAFSADDL
+246 PEGGLDAYSADDL

-269 KPADDT
+269 KPADDA
-275 EEKDMSEDLMN
+275 EEKDMSEDLMS
-286 DLNGE
+286 DLNGK

-299 QYQNQAIHF
+299 QYQNQAIQF
-308 TGDDMGSDRTMIIAL
+308 TGDDMGGDRTMMIAL

-374 TAISAVIGNILG
+374 TAISAVLGNILG
-386 YTALKK
+386 YTVLKK

-405 TYKTIWSADAFV
+405 TYETIWSADAFV
-417 LTTIVPI
+417 MTTIVPI
-424 IIMLV
+424 LIMLV
-429 VNYVVLRKKLQLGP
+429 VNYVVLWKKLQLGA
-443 LKFLRRDLSGKKQ
+443 LNFLRHDLSGKKQ

-461 LSPKLPFFSRFQIR
+461 LNLKLPFFSRFQIR

-502 IFPSILNHYQESI
+502 ILPSILNHYQESI
-515 PKQMICNYQYML
+515 PKQMLCNYQYML

-543 VQMLLF
+543 VQMMLF
-549 SKAVETENEDAEKF
+549 VKAVETDNEDAEKF

-568 EQSMSTGKKDGVTI
+568 EQSMSSEKKEGVTI
-582 YGVAENSRYIPID
+582 YGVAENSRYIPL
-595 FSKETTADTKEVSVA
+595 
-610 DSNSNS
+610 
-616 NGNANSNG
+616 
-624 NGVSDGTVDSVSDD
+624 D
-638 NTNTASDH
+638 NTNTASNYNTDV
-646 NADSGSIANA
+646 GSIANA
-656 DNVANVYVSS
+656 DNVPNVYVSS

-681 LKEPYGDD
+681 LKEPYGDA
-689 VYEFTVEGIYPYEAG
+689 VYEFAVEGIYPYEAG

-715 QTFDLGDDYFCG
+715 QTFNLGDDYFCG

-736 IDDKYIGSVID
+736 IDEKYIGSVID

-783 LSKIIIEKNAQ
+783 LSKIVIEKNAQ

-845 SMTGWISFYLDPK
+845 SMTGWISFYMDPK

>member
-80 GITVYDNFYTERNL
+80 GITVYDNFYTERSL

-109 NTVCLMEGEMPESED
+109 NTVCLMEGKMPEAAD

-143 IFEKSNKADTTD
+143 ISEKSGKMETA
-155 EEDSVTADDTETSD
+155 DSVTANE
-169 NTETVTSDDKK
+169 
-180 TADNA
+180 
-185 ETTALDAS
+185 LDAS

-199 AENSTDETA
+199 TENSTDETA

-269 KPADDT
+269 KPVDDT
-275 EEKDMSEDLMN
+275 EEKDMSEDLMK

-386 YTALKK
+386 YTVLKK

-405 TYKTIWSADAFV
+405 TYETIWSADAFV

-429 VNYVVLRKKLQLGP
+429 VNYVVLWKKLQLGP

-543 VQMLLF
+543 IQMLLF
-549 SKAVETENEDAEKF
+549 SKAVETDNEDAEKF

-582 YGVAENSRYIPID
+582 YGVAEDSRYIPID
-595 FSKETTADTKEVSVA
+595 FTKDIDTSVA

-616 NGNANSNG
+616 DG
-624 NGVSDGTVDSVSDD
+624 NGVSDD

-704 IAVFMPQKELN
+704 IAVFMSQKELN

-832 TMLMKVIIKIVMQ
+832 TVLMKVIIKIVMQ

>member
-12 ELKSEFG
+12 ELRSEFG

-65 KKKMNKAQERSVQEF
+65 RKKMNKAQERSVQEF
-80 GITVYDNFYTERNL
+80 GITVYDNFYTERSLN
-94 SNDTTLR
+94 NDTTLR

-109 NTVCLMEGEMPESED
+109 NTVCLMEGKMPESED

-143 IFEKSNKADTTD
+143 ISEKSGK
-155 EEDSVTADDTETSD
+155 TEIAD
-169 NTETVTSDDKK
+169 NT
-180 TADNA
+180 
-185 ETTALDAS
+185 
-193 TDTENN
+193 
-199 AENSTDETA
+199 ENSTDETA
-208 SVRSWKIVGLVALPD
+208 SVRNWKIVGLVALPD

-246 PEGGLDAFSADDL
+246 PEGGLDAYSADDL

-269 KPADDT
+269 KPVDDV
-275 EEKDMSEDLMN
+275 EEKDMSEDLMK

-308 TGDDMGSDRTMIIAL
+308 TGDDMGGDRTMMIAL

-359 KNELIRHYMAMPIIV
+359 KNELIRHYMAMPVIV

-386 YTALKK
+386 YTVLKK

-405 TYKTIWSADAFV
+405 TYETIWSADAFV

-424 IIMLV
+424 LIMLV
-429 VNYVVLRKKLQLGP
+429 VNYVVLWKKLQLGA
-443 LKFLRRDLSGKKQ
+443 LNFLRHDLSGKKQ

-461 LSPKLPFFSRFQIR
+461 LNPKLPFFSRFQIR

-515 PKQMICNYQYML
+515 PKQMLCKYQYML

-549 SKAVETENEDAEKF
+549 SKAVETDNEDAEKF

-568 EQSMSTGKKDGVTI
+568 EQSMSSEKKDGVTI
-582 YGVAENSRYIPID
+582 YGVAENSRYIPLD
-595 FSKETTADTKEVSVA
+595 FSKDSTVDTKDTSVA
-610 DSNSNS
+610 DSNRNS
-616 NGNANSNG
+616 DKNANSNG
-624 NGVSDGTVDSVSDD
+624 NGVSDD

-646 NADSGSIANA
+646 NTDGGSIANA
-656 DNVANVYVSS
+656 DNVPNVYVSS

-681 LKEPYGDD
+681 LKEPYGDA
-689 VYEFTVEGIYPYEAG
+689 VYEFAVEGIYPYEAG
-704 IAVFMPQKELN
+704 IAVFMSQKELN

-736 IDDKYIGSVID
+736 IDEKYIGSVID

-783 LSKIIIEKNAQ
+783 LSKIVIEKNAQ

-832 TMLMKVIIKIVMQ
+832 TVLMKVIIKIVMQ
-845 SMTGWISFYLDPK
+845 SMTGWISFYMDPK

-873 VAMVEYRRIRKVPM
+873 VAMLEYRRIRKVPM
-887 DTALKNVE
+887 DTALKNVA

>member
-80 GITVYDNFYTERNL
+80 GITVYDNFYTERSL

-109 NTVCLMEGEMPESED
+109 NMVCLMEGKMPETAD
-124 EIAIDRMYAD
+124 EIAIDRMYAE

-143 IFEKSNKADTTD
+143 ISEKSNKADTTD
-155 EEDSVTADDTETSD
+155 EA
-169 NTETVTSDDKK
+169 
-180 TADNA
+180 
-185 ETTALDAS
+185 
-193 TDTENN
+193 DTENN
-199 AENSTDETA
+199 AESGTDETA
-208 SVRSWKIVGLVALPD
+208 SARSWKIVGLVALPD

-246 PEGGLDAFSADDL
+246 PEGGLATFSTDDL

-269 KPADDT
+269 KPADDA
-275 EEKDMSEDLMN
+275 EEKDMSEDLMS

-386 YTALKK
+386 YTVLKK

-405 TYKTIWSADAFV
+405 TYETIWSADAFV

-429 VNYVVLRKKLQLGP
+429 VNYVVLWKKLQLGP

-549 SKAVETENEDAEKF
+549 SKAVETDNEDAEKF

-595 FSKETTADTKEVSVA
+595 FSKDTTVDTK
-610 DSNSNS
+610 NTI
-616 NGNANSNG
+616 
-624 NGVSDGTVDSVSDD
+624 SDNNV
-638 NTNTASDH
+638 
-646 NADSGSIANA
+646 DSGSTANA
-656 DNVANVYVSS
+656 DNVANVYISS
-666 AYAEKYDLVIGDTIS
+666 AYAEKYDLMIGDTIS

-736 IDDKYIGSVID
+736 IDEKYIGSVID

-774 VMFVVLIYL
+774 AMFVVLIYL

-832 TMLMKVIIKIVMQ
+832 TVLMRVIIKIVMQ

>member
-65 KKKMNKAQERSVQEF
+65 KKKMNKAQERLVQEF
-80 GITVYDNFYTERNL
+80 GITVYDNFYTERSL

-109 NTVCLMEGEMPESED
+109 NTVCLMEGKMPESED

-143 IFEKSNKADTTD
+143 ISEKSGKM
-155 EEDSVTADDTETSD
+155 EIADD
-169 NTETVTSDDKK
+169 
-180 TADNA
+180 AD
-185 ETTALDAS
+185 S
-193 TDTENN
+193 ENN
-199 AENSTDETA
+199 AENSTDETTGG
-208 SVRSWKIVGLVALPD
+208 RSWKIVGLVALPD

-246 PEGGLDAFSADDL
+246 PEGGLDAFSTDDL

-275 EEKDMSEDLMN
+275 EEKDMSEDLMS

-386 YTALKK
+386 YTVLKK

-405 TYKTIWSADAFV
+405 TYETIWSADAFV

-429 VNYVVLRKKLQLGP
+429 VNYVVLWKKLQLGP

-543 VQMLLF
+543 IQMLLF
-549 SKAVETENEDAEKF
+549 SAAGRVSRKHEGKRGCP
-563 SAYSL
+563 
-568 EQSMSTGKKDGVTI
+568 EQGYCD
-582 YGVAENSRYIPID
+582 NSQQYR
-595 FSKETTADTKEVSVA
+595 
-610 DSNSNS
+610 
-616 NGNANSNG
+616 
-624 NGVSDGTVDSVSDD
+624 
-638 NTNTASDH
+638 
-646 NADSGSIANA
+646 
-656 DNVANVYVSS
+656 
-666 AYAEKYDLVIGDTIS
+666 
-681 LKEPYGDD
+681 
-689 VYEFTVEGIYPYEAG
+689 AG
-704 IAVFMPQKELN
+704 IQHP
-715 QTFDLGDDYFCG
+715 
-727 YLSDTEITD
+727 
-736 IDDKYIGSVID
+736 
-747 VDALTKVSRQLM
+747 
-759 VSMGSMMYLVDGFAI
+759 
-774 VMFVVLIYL
+774 
-783 LSKIIIEKNAQ
+783 
-794 SISMVKILGYTN
+794 
-806 REISR
+806 
-811 LYLMSTSVVVTA
+811 
-823 FLLISLPIE
+823 
-832 TMLMKVIIKIVMQ
+832 
-845 SMTGWISFYLDPK
+845 
-858 IYVEMFVLGICSYAV
+858 
-873 VAMVEYRRIRKVPM
+873 
-887 DTALKNVE
+887 

>member
-12 ELKSEFG
+12 ELRSEFG

-65 KKKMNKAQERSVQEF
+65 RKKMNKAQEHSVQEF
-80 GITVYDNFYTERNL
+80 GITVYDNFYTERSLN
-94 SNDTTLR
+94 NDTTLR

-109 NTVCLMEGEMPESED
+109 NTVCLMEGKMPESED

-143 IFEKSNKADTTD
+143 ISEKSGK
-155 EEDSVTADDTETSD
+155 TEIAD
-169 NTETVTSDDKK
+169 NT
-180 TADNA
+180 
-185 ETTALDAS
+185 
-193 TDTENN
+193 
-199 AENSTDETA
+199 ENSTDETA
-208 SVRSWKIVGLVALPD
+208 SVRNWKIVGLVALPD

-246 PEGGLDAFSADDL
+246 PEGGLDAYSADDL

-269 KPADDT
+269 KPVDDV
-275 EEKDMSEDLMN
+275 EEKDMSEDLMK

-308 TGDDMGSDRTMIIAL
+308 TGDDMGGDRTMMIAL

-359 KNELIRHYMAMPIIV
+359 KNELIRHYMAMPVIV

-386 YTALKK
+386 YTVLKK

-405 TYKTIWSADAFV
+405 TYETIWSADAFV

-424 IIMLV
+424 LIMLV
-429 VNYVVLRKKLQLGP
+429 VNYVVLWKKLQLGA
-443 LKFLRRDLSGKKQ
+443 LNFLRHDLSGKKQ

-461 LSPKLPFFSRFQIR
+461 LNPKLPFFSRFQIR

-515 PKQMICNYQYML
+515 PKQMLCNYQYML

-568 EQSMSTGKKDGVTI
+568 EQSMSSEKKDGVTI
-582 YGVAENSRYIPID
+582 YGVAENSRYIPLD
-595 FSKETTADTKEVSVA
+595 F
-610 DSNSNS
+610 
-616 NGNANSNG
+616 
-624 NGVSDGTVDSVSDD
+624 

-646 NADSGSIANA
+646 NTDGGSIANA
-656 DNVANVYVSS
+656 DNVPNVYVSS

-689 VYEFTVEGIYPYEAG
+689 VYEFAVEGIYPYEAG

-715 QTFDLGDDYFCG
+715 QTFNLGDDYFCG

-736 IDDKYIGSVID
+736 IDEKYIGSVID

-783 LSKIIIEKNAQ
+783 LSKIVIEKNAQ

-832 TMLMKVIIKIVMQ
+832 TVLMKVIIKIVMQ
-845 SMTGWISFYLDPK
+845 SMTGWISFYMDPK

-887 DTALKNVE
+887 DTALKNVA

>member
-65 KKKMNKAQERSVQEF
+65 KKKMNKAQERLVQEF
-80 GITVYDNFYTERNL
+80 GITVYDNFYTERSL

-101 VFENRSEV
+101 VFKNRSEV
-109 NTVCLMEGEMPESED
+109 NTVCLMEGKMPESED

-143 IFEKSNKADTTD
+143 ISEKSGKM
-155 EEDSVTADDTETSD
+155 EIADD
-169 NTETVTSDDKK
+169 
-180 TADNA
+180 AD
-185 ETTALDAS
+185 S
-193 TDTENN
+193 ENN
-199 AENSTDETA
+199 AENSTDETTGG
-208 SVRSWKIVGLVALPD
+208 RSWKIVGLVALPD

-246 PEGGLDAFSADDL
+246 PEGGLDAFSTDDL

-275 EEKDMSEDLMN
+275 EEKDMSEDLMS

-386 YTALKK
+386 YTVLKK

-405 TYKTIWSADAFV
+405 TYETIWSADAFV

-429 VNYVVLRKKLQLGP
+429 VNYVVLWKKLQLGP

-543 VQMLLF
+543 IQMLLF
-549 SKAVETENEDAEKF
+549 SKAVETDNEDAEKF

-595 FSKETTADTKEVSVA
+595 FS
-610 DSNSNS
+610 
-616 NGNANSNG
+616 
-624 NGVSDGTVDSVSDD
+624 
-638 NTNTASDH
+638 
-646 NADSGSIANA
+646 
-656 DNVANVYVSS
+656 DNVPNVYISS
-666 AYAEKYDLVIGDTIS
+666 AYAEKYDLVIGDAIS

-747 VDALTKVSRQLM
+747 EDALTKVSRQLM

-832 TMLMKVIIKIVMQ
+832 TVLMKVIIKIVMQ

>member
-1 MKNPLRKRLLR
+1 M
-12 ELKSEFG
+12 
-19 KYAVIF
+19 
-25 LLLAGTISFVSGF
+25 
-38 LVADGSMLKAYNDG
+38 
-52 FTKYNI
+52 
-58 EDGNFQT
+58 
-65 KKKMNKAQERSVQEF
+65 
-80 GITVYDNFYTERNL
+80 
-94 SNDTTLR
+94 
-101 VFENRSEV
+101 
-109 NTVCLMEGEMPESED
+109 
-124 EIAIDRMYAD
+124 
-134 NNNLKVGDT
+134 
-143 IFEKSNKADTTD
+143 
-155 EEDSVTADDTETSD
+155 
-169 NTETVTSDDKK
+169 
-180 TADNA
+180 
-185 ETTALDAS
+185 
-193 TDTENN
+193 
-199 AENSTDETA
+199 
-208 SVRSWKIVGLVALPD
+208 
-223 YSCLFS
+223 
-229 DNNDTMFD
+229 
-237 AVKFGVAII
+237 
-246 PEGGLDAFSADDL
+246 
-259 VYDYSWKYDT
+259 
-269 KPADDT
+269 
-275 EEKDMSEDLMN
+275 
-286 DLNGE
+286 
-291 VALQSFIP
+291 
-299 QYQNQAIHF
+299 
-308 TGDDMGSDRTMIIAL
+308 
-323 LYIVIAILAFVFG
+323 
-336 ITISNTISKEASVIG
+336 
-351 TLRASGYT
+351 
-359 KNELIRHYMAMPIIV
+359 
-374 TAISAVIGNILG
+374 
-386 YTALKK
+386 
-392 VCAGMYYGSYSLP
+392 P
-405 TYKTIWSADAFV
+405 TYETIWSADAFV

-429 VNYVVLRKKLQLGP
+429 VNYVVLWKKLQLGP

-527 QVPIEAM
+527 QVPIEAI

-549 SKAVETENEDAEKF
+549 SKALETDNEDAEKF

-595 FSKETTADTKEVSVA
+595 FSKDTTVDTK
-610 DSNSNS
+610 
-616 NGNANSNG
+616 
-624 NGVSDGTVDSVSDD
+624 
-638 NTNTASDH
+638 NTASDH
-646 NADSGSIANA
+646 NVAGGSIANA

-736 IDDKYIGSVID
+736 IDEKYIGSVID

-832 TMLMKVIIKIVMQ
+832 TVLMKVIIKIVMQ

>member
-65 KKKMNKAQERSVQEF
+65 KKKMNKAQERLVQEF
-80 GITVYDNFYTERNL
+80 GITVYDNFYTERSL

-109 NTVCLMEGEMPESED
+109 NTVCLMEGKMPESED

-143 IFEKSNKADTTD
+143 ISEKSGKM
-155 EEDSVTADDTETSD
+155 EIADD
-169 NTETVTSDDKK
+169 
-180 TADNA
+180 AD
-185 ETTALDAS
+185 S
-193 TDTENN
+193 ENN
-199 AENSTDETA
+199 AENSTDETTGG
-208 SVRSWKIVGLVALPD
+208 RSWKIVGLVALPD

-246 PEGGLDAFSADDL
+246 PEGGLDAFSTDDL

-275 EEKDMSEDLMN
+275 EEKDMSEDLMS

-386 YTALKK
+386 YTVLKK

-405 TYKTIWSADAFV
+405 TYETIWSADAFV

-429 VNYVVLRKKLQLGP
+429 VNYVVLWKKLQLGP

-543 VQMLLF
+543 IQMLLF
-549 SKAVETENEDAEKF
+549 SKAVETDNEDAEKF

-595 FSKETTADTKEVSVA
+595 FS
-610 DSNSNS
+610 
-616 NGNANSNG
+616 
-624 NGVSDGTVDSVSDD
+624 
-638 NTNTASDH
+638 
-646 NADSGSIANA
+646 
-656 DNVANVYVSS
+656 DNVPNVYISS
-666 AYAEKYDLVIGDTIS
+666 AYAEKYDLVIGDVIS

-747 VDALTKVSRQLM
+747 EDALTKVSRQLM

-832 TMLMKVIIKIVMQ
+832 TVLMKVIIKIVMQ

>member
-1 MKNPLRKRLLR
+1 
-12 ELKSEFG
+12 
-19 KYAVIF
+19 
-25 LLLAGTISFVSGF
+25 
-38 LVADGSMLKAYNDG
+38 
-52 FTKYNI
+52 
-58 EDGNFQT
+58 
-65 KKKMNKAQERSVQEF
+65 
-80 GITVYDNFYTERNL
+80 
-94 SNDTTLR
+94 
-101 VFENRSEV
+101 
-109 NTVCLMEGEMPESED
+109 
-124 EIAIDRMYAD
+124 
-134 NNNLKVGDT
+134 
-143 IFEKSNKADTTD
+143 
-155 EEDSVTADDTETSD
+155 
-169 NTETVTSDDKK
+169 
-180 TADNA
+180 
-185 ETTALDAS
+185 
-193 TDTENN
+193 
-199 AENSTDETA
+199 
-208 SVRSWKIVGLVALPD
+208 
-223 YSCLFS
+223 
-229 DNNDTMFD
+229 
-237 AVKFGVAII
+237 
-246 PEGGLDAFSADDL
+246 
-259 VYDYSWKYDT
+259 
-269 KPADDT
+269 
-275 EEKDMSEDLMN
+275 
-286 DLNGE
+286 
-291 VALQSFIP
+291 
-299 QYQNQAIHF
+299 
-308 TGDDMGSDRTMIIAL
+308 MIIAL

-386 YTALKK
+386 YTVLKK

-405 TYKTIWSADAFV
+405 TYETIWSADAFV

-429 VNYVVLRKKLQLGP
+429 VNYVVLWKKLQLGP

-549 SKAVETENEDAEKF
+549 SKAVETDNEDAEKF

-582 YGVAENSRYIPID
+582 YGVAEDSRYIPID
-595 FSKETTADTKEVSVA
+595 FS
-610 DSNSNS
+610 N
-616 NGNANSNG
+616 
-624 NGVSDGTVDSVSDD
+624 
-638 NTNTASDH
+638 
-646 NADSGSIANA
+646 
-656 DNVANVYVSS
+656 NVPNVYVSS

-704 IAVFMPQKELN
+704 IAVFMSQKELN

-832 TMLMKVIIKIVMQ
+832 TVLMKVIIKSVMQ

>member
-38 LVADGSMLKAYNDG
+38 LVADGSMLKAYNEG

-80 GITVYDNFYTERNL
+80 GITVYDNFYTERSL

-109 NTVCLMEGEMPESED
+109 NTVCLMEGKMPETAD

-134 NNNLKVGDT
+134 NNNLKVGD
-143 IFEKSNKADTTD
+143 IISEKSGK
-155 EEDSVTADDTETSD
+155 TEIAD
-169 NTETVTSDDKK
+169 NT
-180 TADNA
+180 
-185 ETTALDAS
+185 
-193 TDTENN
+193 
-199 AENSTDETA
+199 ENSTDETA
-208 SVRSWKIVGLVALPD
+208 NVRNWKIVGLVALPD

-246 PEGGLDAFSADDL
+246 PEGGLDAYSADDL

-269 KPADDT
+269 KPVDDA
-275 EEKDMSEDLMN
+275 EEKDMSEDLMK

-308 TGDDMGSDRTMIIAL
+308 TGDDMGGDRTMMIAL

-359 KNELIRHYMAMPIIV
+359 KNELIRHYMAMPVIV

-386 YTALKK
+386 YTVLKK

-405 TYKTIWSADAFV
+405 TYETIWSADVFV

-424 IIMLV
+424 LIMLV

-443 LKFLRRDLSGKKQ
+443 LNFLRHDLSGKKQ
-456 RKIVP
+456 HKIVP
-461 LSPKLPFFSRFQIR
+461 LNPKLPFFSRFQIR

-502 IFPSILNHYQESI
+502 ILPSILNHYQESI
-515 PKQMICNYQYML
+515 PKQMLCNYQYML

-568 EQSMSTGKKDGVTI
+568 EQSMSSEKKDGVTI
-582 YGVAENSRYIPID
+582 YGVAENSRYIPLD
-595 FSKETTADTKEVSVA
+595 F
-610 DSNSNS
+610 
-616 NGNANSNG
+616 
-624 NGVSDGTVDSVSDD
+624 

-646 NADSGSIANA
+646 NTDGGSIANA
-656 DNVANVYVSS
+656 DNVPKVYVSS

-736 IDDKYIGSVID
+736 IDEKYIGSVID
-747 VDALTKVSRQLM
+747 VDALTKISRQLM

-832 TMLMKVIIKIVMQ
+832 TVLMKVIIKIVMQ
-845 SMTGWISFYLDPK
+845 SMTGWISFYMDPK

>member
-58 EDGNFQT
+58 ENGNFQT
-65 KKKMNKAQERSVQEF
+65 KKKMNKAQERLVQEF
-80 GITVYDNFYTERNL
+80 GITVYDNFYTERSL

-109 NTVCLMEGEMPESED
+109 NTVCLMEGKMPESED

-143 IFEKSNKADTTD
+143 ISEKSGKM
-155 EEDSVTADDTETSD
+155 EIADD
-169 NTETVTSDDKK
+169 
-180 TADNA
+180 AD
-185 ETTALDAS
+185 S
-193 TDTENN
+193 ENN
-199 AENSTDETA
+199 AENSTDETTGG
-208 SVRSWKIVGLVALPD
+208 RSWKIVGLVALPD

-246 PEGGLDAFSADDL
+246 PEGGLDAFSTDDL

-275 EEKDMSEDLMN
+275 EEKDMSEDLMS

-386 YTALKK
+386 YTVLKK

-405 TYKTIWSADAFV
+405 TYETIWSADAFV

-429 VNYVVLRKKLQLGP
+429 VNYVVLWKKLQLGP

-543 VQMLLF
+543 IQMLLF
-549 SKAVETENEDAEKF
+549 SKAVETDNEDAEKF

-595 FSKETTADTKEVSVA
+595 FS
-610 DSNSNS
+610 
-616 NGNANSNG
+616 
-624 NGVSDGTVDSVSDD
+624 
-638 NTNTASDH
+638 
-646 NADSGSIANA
+646 
-656 DNVANVYVSS
+656 DNVPNVYISS
-666 AYAEKYDLVIGDTIS
+666 TYAEKYDLVIGDAIS

-832 TMLMKVIIKIVMQ
+832 TVLMKVIIKIVMQ